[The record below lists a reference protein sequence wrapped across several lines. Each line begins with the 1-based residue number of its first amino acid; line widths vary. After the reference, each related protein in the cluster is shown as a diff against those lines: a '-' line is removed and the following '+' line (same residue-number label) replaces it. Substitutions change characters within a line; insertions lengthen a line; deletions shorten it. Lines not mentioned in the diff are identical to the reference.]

1 MSSLVFII
9 VTLFFLVSIY
19 WTLYLKWP
27 QITKIKTLK
36 NIKKDDLHAFFLTLA
51 TNLGV
56 GNIIGVSAAII
67 IGGPG
72 VIFWMFL
79 FSFFVSALSY
89 VETFYAVKSQTK
101 IGNEIVGGTCY
112 TIDKFVKSK
121 YKVVLGIAFSFFL
134 VLTNSIFFTPVQLNC
149 IFNIFEGNYRLVYI
163 LISVCVILF
172 IVFKGVKSII
182 QLTDKIVPIMTIVFL
197 FVIIYGIIKKI
208 DEVPMLIKLIITD
221 AFNLKSCIAGSFV
234 TLINTAITKSL
245 FSNEAGLGTMPS
257 LTGVSNQ
264 SDIEKTSYLQLASI
278 IVDTCILCTLTGI
291 FILLYYGNDMTL
303 TTLTFVDCIS
313 NALGKI
319 GLVIGKILVYIF
331 GFSSAIGLYY
341 LGESN
346 ILYFSYKIKLNYK
359 VCKFIFQILYIIGMF
374 IALFGDFQNLMLLV
388 DIGLVILG
396 TINIFVLFII
406 EKRYKFLKNNN
417 IKILEEKE

>member
-27 QITKIKTLK
+27 QLTKIKTLK
-36 NIKKDDLHAFFLTLA
+36 NIKKDDLHTFFLTLA

-89 VETFYAVKSQTK
+89 VETFYAVKSQIM

-163 LISVCVILF
+163 LISVFVILF

-221 AFNLKSCIAGSFV
+221 AFNSKSCIAGSFV

-388 DIGLVILG
+388 DIGLIILG

>member
-149 IFNIFEGNYRLVYI
+149 I
-163 LISVCVILF
+163 LI
-172 IVFKGVKSII
+172 
-182 QLTDKIVPIMTIVFL
+182 
-197 FVIIYGIIKKI
+197 
-208 DEVPMLIKLIITD
+208 
-221 AFNLKSCIAGSFV
+221 
-234 TLINTAITKSL
+234 
-245 FSNEAGLGTMPS
+245 
-257 LTGVSNQ
+257 
-264 SDIEKTSYLQLASI
+264 
-278 IVDTCILCTLTGI
+278 
-291 FILLYYGNDMTL
+291 
-303 TTLTFVDCIS
+303 
-313 NALGKI
+313 
-319 GLVIGKILVYIF
+319 
-331 GFSSAIGLYY
+331 
-341 LGESN
+341 
-346 ILYFSYKIKLNYK
+346 
-359 VCKFIFQILYIIGMF
+359 
-374 IALFGDFQNLMLLV
+374 
-388 DIGLVILG
+388 
-396 TINIFVLFII
+396 
-406 EKRYKFLKNNN
+406 FLKE
-417 IKILEEKE
+417 IID

>member
-27 QITKIKTLK
+27 QITKIKILK
-36 NIKKDDLHAFFLTLA
+36 NIKKDDLHTFFLTLA

-163 LISVCVILF
+163 LISVFVILF

-182 QLTDKIVPIMTIVFL
+182 KLTDKIVPIMTIVFL

-359 VCKFIFQILYIIGMF
+359 LCKFIFQILYIIGMF

-388 DIGLVILG
+388 DIGLIILG

>member
-27 QITKIKTLK
+27 QITKIKILK
-36 NIKKDDLHAFFLTLA
+36 NIKKDDLHTFFLTLA

-89 VETFYAVKSQTK
+89 VETFYAVKSQIM

-163 LISVCVILF
+163 LISVIVILF

-182 QLTDKIVPIMTIVFL
+182 KLTDKIVPIMTIVFL
-197 FVIIYGIIKKI
+197 VVIIYGIIKKI

-234 TLINTAITKSL
+234 TLINTAITRSL

-278 IVDTCILCTLTGI
+278 LVDTCILCTLTGI

>member
-9 VTLFFLVSIY
+9 VILFFLVSIY

-27 QITKIKTLK
+27 QITKIKILK
-36 NIKKDDLHAFFLTLA
+36 NIKKDDLHTFFLTLA

-89 VETFYAVKSQTK
+89 VETFYAVKSQTM

-121 YKVVLGIAFSFFL
+121 YRVVLGIAFSFFL

-182 QLTDKIVPIMTIVFL
+182 KLTDKIVPIMTIVFL

-221 AFNLKSCIAGSFV
+221 AFNMKSCISGSFV

-257 LTGVSNQ
+257 LTGVSSQ